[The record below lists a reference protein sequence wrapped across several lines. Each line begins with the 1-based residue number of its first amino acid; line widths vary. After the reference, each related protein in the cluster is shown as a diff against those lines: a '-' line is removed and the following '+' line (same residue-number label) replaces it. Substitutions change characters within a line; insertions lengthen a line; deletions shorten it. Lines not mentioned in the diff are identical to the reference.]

1 MNVNF
6 CSFGRSQRKLNFQ
19 TKEVNHYALI
29 VALHVG
35 RTMAKQ
41 RVYEIKH
48 LKNILDVLLDIK

>member
-35 RTMAKQ
+35 RSMAKL
-41 RVYEIKH
+41 RVYEIIH
-48 LKNILDVLLDIK
+48 LKKYIGRLTLH